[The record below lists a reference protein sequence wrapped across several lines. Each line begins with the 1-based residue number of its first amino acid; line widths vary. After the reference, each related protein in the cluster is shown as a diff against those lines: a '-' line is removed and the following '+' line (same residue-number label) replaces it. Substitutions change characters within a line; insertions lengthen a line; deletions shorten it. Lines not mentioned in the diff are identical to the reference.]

1 MRFLQAICHKKTKF
15 AKKTSQMVTLEEY
28 FTSEERQQLLQ
39 LVKDLNNRL
48 GGQLTCHDIDTVHR
62 LIHEG
67 ITVAGI
73 FKRDRYGL
81 NPVLRH
87 LRTALTLCD
96 SIAPDRPM
104 VIATLIYNLCRGDY
118 LNVEKVKALFGDDV
132 AAIVHGLLHV
142 APLYKK
148 QAAVENEN
156 FHKLLLTFAEDVRV
170 ILIMTVDRLALMRAI
185 NHHPNEKFV
194 QEIASESRYL
204 YAPLAHKLGLY
215 AIKNELEDT
224 SLKYLNRKV
233 FTQIA
238 NRLQETK
245 EERDRYVENF
255 IEPIDRRLKEEGL
268 KFELKGRTKS
278 INSIWQKM
286 QKQGV
291 DLSGIYDLF
300 AIRIILDTS
309 PKDEKRACWLA
320 YSIVTDIYKA
330 NPSRF
335 KDWITIPKSNG
346 YESLHITVYGPGN
359 KWVEVQIRTRRMDET
374 AERGVAA
381 HWRYKGIKSDGNA
394 DRWMNEVREMLE
406 ASGHEGQM
414 SLMRNMDTNLY
425 NNEVFVFTPKGDL
438 IRLPQGAT
446 ILDFAF
452 HIHSRVGSTCMG
464 AKVDGKNQKINYRL
478 RSGDTV
484 EIITSTTQTPRLDW
498 LNIAVTSRARNKI
511 KNAINERRARQAQ
524 LARET
529 LQRRFKNRKIEP
541 DDAILA
547 RVIKKMGHKTTTE
560 FYAAIQEGEI
570 DVNAVVEQYEGF
582 ISKQNETTNRGTAE
596 EFVLQ
601 SPTAPDM
608 RHNDDILTIGED
620 VKGVNYKLSRCCNPI
635 FGDRIEGFIAS
646 DGAIK
651 IHRTDCK
658 NLKHLKERYPYR
670 IIRTRWTGKAGSQ
683 FVATLKVLGR
693 DDIGIVSSI
702 TSVINKTENCLLRSI
717 SVQAEGGLFEGLLSV
732 NIRDITLLDDLIK
745 KILNVKG
752 VKQVDRL

>member
-1 MRFLQAICHKKTKF
+1 MEIKQP
-15 AKKTSQMVTLEEY
+15 Y
-28 FTSEERQQLLQ
+28 FTHEEQQELLR
-39 LVKDLNNRL
+39 LVKELHDKL
-48 GGQLTCHDIDTVHR
+48 GRQLSRQDIDTVHR
-62 LIHEG
+62 LIHDG

-73 FKRDRYGL
+73 FKRDQYGL

-87 LRTALTLCD
+87 LRTANALCD
-96 SIAPDRPM
+96 SIAPDRTM
-104 VIATLIYNLCRGDY
+104 VIATMIYNLCRGDY
-118 LNVEKVKALFGDDV
+118 LTVDKVRALFGNDI
-132 AAIVHGLLHV
+132 ATIVHGLLHIV
-142 APLYKK
+142 PLYKK

-156 FHKLLLTFAEDVRV
+156 FHKLLLSFAEDVRV
-170 ILIMTVDRLALMRAI
+170 ILIMTVDRLALMRFI
-185 NHHPNEKFV
+185 NHHPNQKFV
-194 QEIASESRYL
+194 HEIASESRYL

-215 AIKNELEDT
+215 AIKNELEDI
-224 SLKYLNRKV
+224 SLKYLDRKV
-233 FTQIA
+233 FDQIA

-245 EERDRYVENF
+245 EARDRYVQDF
-255 IEPIDRRLKEEGL
+255 IKPIKERLEQEGL

-300 AIRIILDTS
+300 AIRIILDTT

-346 YESLHITVYGPGN
+346 YESLHITVYGPDN
-359 KWVEVQIRTRRMDET
+359 RWVEVQIRSRRMDET

-381 HWRYKGIKSDGNA
+381 HWRYKGVKSDG
-394 DRWMNEVREMLE
+394 DVDKWMNEVREMLE
-406 ASGHEGQM
+406 ASGREGQM

-464 AKVDGKNQKINYRL
+464 GKVDGKNQKINYRL

-484 EIITSTTQTPRLDW
+484 EIITSNTQTPRLDW

-511 KNAINERRARQAQ
+511 KNAINERKARQAQ

-541 DDAILA
+541 DDATLA
-547 RVIKKMGHKTTTE
+547 RVIKRMGYKTSTE
-560 FYAAIQEGEI
+560 FFAAIQEDVI
-570 DVNAVVEQYEGF
+570 DVNTVVEQYEDL
-582 ISKQNETTNRGTAE
+582 IAKKDETTSRGTAE

-601 SPTAPDM
+601 PPTPADE
-608 RHNDDILTIGED
+608 RQHNNDDILTIGDD
-620 VKGVNYKLSRCCNPI
+620 VKGVNYKLARCCNPI
-635 FGDRIEGFIAS
+635 FGDRITGFIAS

-651 IHRTDCK
+651 IHRNDCK
-658 NLKHLKERYPYR
+658 NLRHLSERYPYR

-702 TSVINKTENCLLRSI
+702 TSVINKTDNCLLRSI
-717 SVQAEGGLFEGLLSV
+717 SVQAEGGLFEGVLSV
-732 NIRDITLLDDLIK
+732 NIRDITLLDDLVK
-745 KILNVKG
+745 KIQGVKG
-752 VKQVDRL
+752 VKQVERM

>member
-28 FTSEERQQLLQ
+28 FTPEERQQLLQ

-48 GGQLTCHDIDTVHR
+48 GGQLTFHDIDTVHR
-62 LIHEG
+62 LIHDG

-255 IEPIDRRLKEEGL
+255 IEPIDKRLKEEGL

-394 DRWMNEVREMLE
+394 DRWINEVREMLE

-446 ILDFAF
+446 VLDFAF

-732 NIRDITLLDDLIK
+732 NISDITLLDDLIK

>member
-1 MRFLQAICHKKTKF
+1 MTQ
-15 AKKTSQMVTLEEY
+15 EY
-28 FTSEERQQLLQ
+28 FTAEERTQVLE
-39 LVKDLNNRL
+39 LVKGLNDRL
-48 GGQLTCHDIDTVHR
+48 GDQLSCSDINTVHD
-62 LIHEG
+62 LIERG
-67 ITVAGI
+67 ISQAGI
-73 FKRDRYGL
+73 FRRDQYGL
-81 NPVLRH
+81 NPVIRH
-87 LRTALTLCD
+87 LRTAMVLCD
-96 SIAPDRPM
+96 SIAPDRNL
-104 VIATLIYNLCRGDY
+104 VIATLIYNLCRGNY
-118 LNVEKVKALFGDDV
+118 LDVPRVRELFGDDIARV
-132 AAIVHGLLHV
+132 VHGLLHI

-148 QAAVENEN
+148 HAAVENEN
-156 FHKLLLTFAEDVRV
+156 FHKLLLTLAEDVRV
-170 ILIMTVDRLALMRAI
+170 ILIMTADRLALMRTI

-194 QEIASESRYL
+194 HEIASESRYL

-224 SLKYLNRKV
+224 SLKYLNRKI
-233 FTQIA
+233 FSQIA

-245 EERDRYVENF
+245 EERDQYVTDF
-255 IEPIDRRLKEEGL
+255 IRPIDERLRQEGL
-268 KFELKGRTKS
+268 KYELKGRTKS

-291 DLSGIYDLF
+291 DLEGIYDLF
-300 AIRIILDTS
+300 AIRIILDTT

-330 NPSRF
+330 NTSRF

-359 KWVEVQIRTRRMDET
+359 KWVEVQIRSRRMDET

-381 HWRYKGIKSDGNA
+381 HWRYKGIKSDG
-394 DRWMNEVREMLE
+394 DVDKWMNEVREMLE
-406 ASGHEGQM
+406 ASGQEGQM

-425 NNEVFVFTPKGDL
+425 NDEVFVFTPKGDL

-464 AKVDGKNQKINYRL
+464 GKVDGKNQKINYRL

-484 EIITSTTQTPRLDW
+484 EVITSTTQVPRLDW

-511 KNAINERRARQAQ
+511 KNAINERRAHQAQ

-541 DDAILA
+541 DDATLA
-547 RVIKKMGHKTTTE
+547 RLIKKMGYKTTTE
-560 FYAAIQEGEI
+560 FYAAIQEDII
-570 DVNAVVEQYEGF
+570 DVNDVVEQYEALVA
-582 ISKQNETTNRGTAE
+582 KPTETQSRGTAE
-596 EFVLQ
+596 EFILQ
-601 SPTAPDM
+601 QPTD
-608 RHNDDILTIGED
+608 HKEKFDDDILTIGED
-620 VKGVNYKLSRCCNPI
+620 VKGVNYKLARCCNPI

-658 NLKHLKERYPYR
+658 NLRHLKGRYPYR

-702 TSVINKTENCLLRSI
+702 TSVINKTDNCLLRSI
-717 SVQAEGGLFEGLLSV
+717 SVQAEGGLFEGMLTV
-732 NIRDITLLDDLIK
+732 NISNISLLDELTK

>member
-1 MRFLQAICHKKTKF
+1 MTQ
-15 AKKTSQMVTLEEY
+15 EY
-28 FTSEERQQLLQ
+28 FTTDEKPRLLQ
-39 LVKDLNNRL
+39 LVRDLNDRL
-48 GGQLTCHDIDTVHR
+48 GDQLTCRDINTLHN
-62 LIHEG
+62 LIYKG
-67 ITVAGI
+67 IAEAGL
-73 FKRDRYGL
+73 FRRDQYGL
-81 NPVLRH
+81 NPVIRH
-87 LRTALTLCD
+87 LTTALTLCD
-96 SIAPDRPM
+96 CIAPDRTM
-104 VIATLIYNLCRGDY
+104 VIATMIYNLCRGDY
-118 LNVEKVKALFGDDV
+118 LDVPRVRNMFGDDIAHLV
-132 AAIVHGLLHV
+132 SGLLHI

-156 FHKLLLTFAEDVRV
+156 FHKLLLTLAEDVRV

-194 QEIASESRYL
+194 HEIASESRYL

-215 AIKNELEDT
+215 AIKTELEDT
-224 SLKYLNRKV
+224 SLKYLNRAA
-233 FTQIA
+233 FSQIA
-238 NRLQETK
+238 TRLQETK
-245 EERDRYVENF
+245 EEREQYIEDF
-255 IEPIDRRLKEEGL
+255 IRPINERLLQEGL

-286 QKQGV
+286 QNQGV
-291 DLSGIYDLF
+291 DLGGIYDLF
-300 AIRIILDTS
+300 AIRIILDTE

-320 YSIVTDIYKA
+320 YSVVTDIYKA

-346 YESLHITVYGPGN
+346 YESLHITVYGPGD
-359 KWVEVQIRTRRMDET
+359 KWVEVQIRSRRMDET

-381 HWRYKGIKSDGNA
+381 HWRYKGIKSDG
-394 DRWMNEVREMLE
+394 DVDTWMNEVREMLE
-406 ASGHEGQM
+406 ASGQEGQM

-425 NNEVFVFTPKGDL
+425 NDEVFVFTPKGDL
-438 IRLPQGAT
+438 FRLPQGAT
-446 ILDFAF
+446 ILDFAY

-464 AKVDGKNQKINYRL
+464 GKVDGKNQKINYRL

-484 EIITSTTQTPRLDW
+484 EVITSTTQTPRLDW

-541 DDAILA
+541 DDATLA
-547 RVIKKMGHKTTTE
+547 RVIKKMGYKTTTE
-560 FYAAIQEGEI
+560 FYAAIQEDI
-570 DVNAVVEQYEGF
+570 INVNDVVEQYEALTAKP
-582 ISKQNETTNRGTAE
+582 SETPSRGTAE

-601 SPTAPDM
+601 QPVEHKERFD
-608 RHNDDILTIGED
+608 DDILTIGED
-620 VKGVNYKLSRCCNPI
+620 VKGVNYKLARCCNPI

-658 NLKHLKERYPYR
+658 NLRHLKERYPYR

-717 SVQAEGGLFEGLLSV
+717 SVQAEGGLFEGL
-732 NIRDITLLDDLIK
+732 ITVSISTIALLDDLIR

-752 VKQVDRL
+752 VKQVDRI

>member
-1 MRFLQAICHKKTKF
+1 MEIKQP
-15 AKKTSQMVTLEEY
+15 Y
-28 FTSEERQQLLQ
+28 FTHEEQQELLR
-39 LVKDLNNRL
+39 LVKELHDKL
-48 GGQLTCHDIDTVHR
+48 GRQLTRQDIDTVHR
-62 LIHEG
+62 LIHDG

-73 FKRDRYGL
+73 FKRDQYGL

-87 LRTALTLCD
+87 LRTANALCD
-96 SIAPDRPM
+96 SIAPDRTM
-104 VIATLIYNLCRGDY
+104 VIATMIYNLCRGDY
-118 LNVEKVKALFGDDV
+118 LTVDKVRALFGNDI
-132 AAIVHGLLHV
+132 ATIVHGLLHIV
-142 APLYKK
+142 PLYKK

-156 FHKLLLTFAEDVRV
+156 FHKLLLSFAEDVRV
-170 ILIMTVDRLALMRAI
+170 ILIMTVDRLALMRFI
-185 NHHPNEKFV
+185 NHHPNQKFV
-194 QEIASESRYL
+194 HEIASESRYL

-215 AIKNELEDT
+215 AIKNELEDI
-224 SLKYLNRKV
+224 SLKYLDRKV
-233 FTQIA
+233 FDQIA

-245 EERDRYVENF
+245 EARDRYVQDF
-255 IEPIDRRLKEEGL
+255 IKPIKERLEQEGL

-300 AIRIILDTS
+300 AIRIILDTT

-346 YESLHITVYGPGN
+346 YESLHITVYGPDN
-359 KWVEVQIRTRRMDET
+359 RWVEVQIRSRRMDET

-381 HWRYKGIKSDGNA
+381 HWRYKGVKSDG
-394 DRWMNEVREMLE
+394 DVDKWMNEVREMLE
-406 ASGHEGQM
+406 ASGREGQM

-464 AKVDGKNQKINYRL
+464 GKVDGKNQKINYRL

-484 EIITSTTQTPRLDW
+484 EIITSNTQTPRLDW

-541 DDAILA
+541 DDALLA
-547 RVIKKMGHKTTTE
+547 RLIKKMGKKTTTE
-560 FYAAIQEGEI
+560 FYAAIQEGDI
-570 DVNAVVEQYEGF
+570 DVNTVVEQYEALMA
-582 ISKQNETTNRGTAE
+582 KQNEGTTVRGTAE

-601 SPTAPDM
+601 QPAE
-608 RHNDDILTIGED
+608 HKEHINDDILVIGEG
-620 VKGVNYKLSRCCNPI
+620 VKGVNYKLSKCCNPI
-635 FGDRIEGFIAS
+635 FGDKVEGFIAS

-651 IHRTDCK
+651 IHRSDCK

-683 FVATLKVLGR
+683 FVVTLHVLGK
-693 DDIGIVSSI
+693 DDLGIVSSI
-702 TSVINKTENCLLRSI
+702 TSLINKTENCMLRSI
-717 SVQAEGGLFEGLLSV
+717 SIQAEGGLFEGYISV
-732 NIRDITLLDDLIK
+732 NISHIDLLDDLTK

-752 VKQVDRL
+752 VKQVARM

>member
-1 MRFLQAICHKKTKF
+1 MR
-15 AKKTSQMVTLEEY
+15 E
-28 FTSEERQQLLQ
+28 
-39 LVKDLNNRL
+39 
-48 GGQLTCHDIDTVHR
+48 
-62 LIHEG
+62 
-67 ITVAGI
+67 
-73 FKRDRYGL
+73 
-81 NPVLRH
+81 
-87 LRTALTLCD
+87 
-96 SIAPDRPM
+96 
-104 VIATLIYNLCRGDY
+104 
-118 LNVEKVKALFGDDV
+118 LFGDDIARV
-132 AAIVHGLLHV
+132 VHGLLHI

-148 QAAVENEN
+148 HAAVENEN
-156 FHKLLLTFAEDVRV
+156 FHKLLLTLAEDVRV
-170 ILIMTVDRLALMRAI
+170 ILIMTADRLALMRTI

-194 QEIASESRYL
+194 HEIASESRYL

-224 SLKYLNRKV
+224 SLKYLNRKI
-233 FTQIA
+233 FSQIA

-245 EERDRYVENF
+245 EERDQYVTDF
-255 IEPIDRRLKEEGL
+255 IRPIDERLRQEGL
-268 KFELKGRTKS
+268 KYELKGRTKS

-291 DLSGIYDLF
+291 DLEGIYDLF
-300 AIRIILDTS
+300 AIRIILDTT

-330 NPSRF
+330 NTSRF

-359 KWVEVQIRTRRMDET
+359 KWVEVQIRSRRMDET

-381 HWRYKGIKSDGNA
+381 HWRYKGIKSDG
-394 DRWMNEVREMLE
+394 DVDKWMNEVREMLE
-406 ASGHEGQM
+406 ASGQEGQM

-425 NNEVFVFTPKGDL
+425 NDEVFVFTPKGDL

-464 AKVDGKNQKINYRL
+464 GKVDGKNQKINYRL

-484 EIITSTTQTPRLDW
+484 EVITSTTQVPRLDW

-511 KNAINERRARQAQ
+511 KNAINERRAHQAQ

-541 DDAILA
+541 DDATLA
-547 RVIKKMGHKTTTE
+547 RLIKKMGYK
-560 FYAAIQEGEI
+560 I
-570 DVNAVVEQYEGF
+570 EQYEALVA
-582 ISKQNETTNRGTAE
+582 KPTETQSRGTAE
-596 EFVLQ
+596 EFILQ
-601 SPTAPDM
+601 QPTD
-608 RHNDDILTIGED
+608 HKEKFDDDILTIGED
-620 VKGVNYKLSRCCNPI
+620 VKGVNYKLARCCNPI

-658 NLKHLKERYPYR
+658 NLRHLKGRYPYR

-702 TSVINKTENCLLRSI
+702 TSVINKTDNCLLRSI
-717 SVQAEGGLFEGLLSV
+717 SVQAEGGLFEGMLTV
-732 NIRDITLLDDLIK
+732 NISNISLLDELTK

>member
-1 MRFLQAICHKKTKF
+1 MD
-15 AKKTSQMVTLEEY
+15 TLMPY
-28 FTSEERQQLLQ
+28 FTPDELPQLLQ
-39 LVKDLNNRL
+39 LVKDLNDKL
-48 GGQLTCHDIDTVHR
+48 GKHLTCQDINTVHR
-62 LIHEG
+62 MIERG
-67 ITVAGI
+67 IVEAGI
-73 FKRDRYGL
+73 FKRDQYGL
-81 NPVLRH
+81 NPVIRH
-87 LRTALTLCD
+87 LRTALTLCE
-96 SIAPDRPM
+96 SIAPDRTM
-104 VIATLIYNLCRGDY
+104 VIATIIYNLCRNNY
-118 LNVEKVKALFGDDV
+118 LDVKGVRAAFGDDIAHV
-132 AAIVHGLLHV
+132 VHGLLHV

-156 FHKLLLTFAEDVRV
+156 FHRLLLTFAEDVRV

-194 QEIASESRYL
+194 HEIASESRYL

-215 AIKNELEDT
+215 AIKTELEDL

-245 EERDRYVENF
+245 QERDQYVKDF
-255 IEPIDRRLKEEGL
+255 IKPIDERLQQEGL
-268 KFELKGRTKS
+268 HYELKGRTKS

-291 DLSGIYDLF
+291 DLGGIYDLF
-300 AIRIILDTS
+300 AIRIILDTT
-309 PKDEKRACWLA
+309 PRDEKRTCWLA

-359 KWVEVQIRTRRMDET
+359 KWVEVQIRSRRMDET

-381 HWRYKGIKSDGNA
+381 HWRYKGIKSEGDA

-406 ASGHEGQM
+406 ASGQEGQM

-452 HIHSRVGSTCMG
+452 HIHSRVGSTCIG
-464 AKVDGKNQKINYRL
+464 GKVDGKNQKINYRL
-478 RSGDTV
+478 KSGDTV
-484 EIITSTTQTPRLDW
+484 EIITSSTQTPRLDW

-511 KNAINERRARQAQ
+511 KNAINERRAHQAQ

-529 LQRRFKNRKIEP
+529 LQRRFKNRKIDP
-541 DDAILA
+541 DDSTLA
-547 RVIKKMGHKTTTE
+547 RVIKKLGYKTTTE
-560 FYAAIQEGEI
+560 FYAAIQEDII
-570 DVNAVVEQYEGF
+570 DVNTVVEQYE
-582 ISKQNETTNRGTAE
+582 SLSAKQNEAATPRGTAE
-596 EFVLQ
+596 GFVLQ
-601 SPTAPDM
+601 QPLPHDE
-608 RHNDDILTIGED
+608 RIDDDILTIGDD
-620 VKGVNYKLSRCCNPI
+620 VKGVNYKLARCCNPI
-635 FGDRIEGFIAS
+635 YGDRIQGFIAS

-658 NLKHLKERYPYR
+658 NLRHLRERYPYR

-702 TSVINKTENCLLRSI
+702 TSVINKTDNCLLRSI
-717 SVQAEGGLFEGLLSV
+717 SIQAEGGLFEGMLSV
-732 NIRDITLLDDLIK
+732 NISDITLLDDLIK
-745 KILNVKG
+745 KIVNVKG
-752 VKQVDRL
+752 VKQVDRM

>member
-1 MRFLQAICHKKTKF
+1 MTTQ
-15 AKKTSQMVTLEEY
+15 QY
-28 FTSEERQQLLQ
+28 FTQDERPQLLQ
-39 LVKDLNNRL
+39 LVKDLNQRL
-48 GGQLTCHDIDTVHR
+48 GSQLTREDINTLHR
-62 LIHEG
+62 LIHDG
-67 ITVAGI
+67 ITRAGV
-73 FKRDRYGL
+73 FKRDQYGL

-87 LRTALTLCD
+87 LRTAVTLCD
-96 SIAPDRPM
+96 SIGPDRTM
-104 VIATLIYNLCRGDY
+104 AIATLIYNLCRGDY
-118 LNVEKVKALFGDDV
+118 LDVPRVKALFGDDIAHV
-132 AAIVHGLLHV
+132 VHGLLHV

-148 QAAVENEN
+148 QAAVANEN

-194 QEIASESRYL
+194 REIASESRYL

-215 AIKNELEDT
+215 AIKTELEDT
-224 SLKYLNRKV
+224 SLKYLNRTV
-233 FTQIA
+233 FSQIA
-238 NRLQETK
+238 NRLQVTK
-245 EERDRYVENF
+245 QERDQYVQDF
-255 IEPIDRRLKEEGL
+255 IKPIDQRLQQEGL
-268 KFELKGRTKS
+268 KYEIKGRTKS

-286 QKQGV
+286 QKQSV
-291 DLSGIYDLF
+291 DISGIYDLF
-300 AIRIILDTS
+300 AIRIILDTT
-309 PKDEKRACWLA
+309 PRDEKRGCWLA

-346 YESLHITVYGPGN
+346 YESLHTTVYGPDG
-359 KWVEVQIRTRRMDET
+359 KWVEVQIRSRRMDET

-381 HWRYKGIKSDGNA
+381 HWRYKGIKSDG
-394 DRWMNEVREMLE
+394 DVDKWMNEVREMLE
-406 ASGHEGQM
+406 ASGQEGQM

-446 ILDFAF
+446 ILDFAY
-452 HIHSRVGSTCMG
+452 HIHSHVGSTCMG
-464 AKVDGKNQKINYRL
+464 GRVDGKNQKINYRL

-498 LNIAVTSRARNKI
+498 LNIAVTSKARNKI

-524 LARET
+524 LAKET

-541 DDAILA
+541 DDATLA
-547 RVIKKMGHKTTTE
+547 RVIKKMGYKTTTE
-560 FYAAIQEGEI
+560 FYAAIQEDII
-570 DVNAVVEQYEGF
+570 DVNDVVEQYEAIIG
-582 ISKQNETTNRGTAE
+582 KHNEVTSRGSAD

-601 SPTAPDM
+601 QPATAREERFD
-608 RHNDDILTIGED
+608 DDILTIGDD
-620 VKGVNYKLSRCCNPI
+620 VKGVNYKLARCCNPI
-635 FGDRIEGFIAS
+635 FGDSIEGFIAS

-658 NLKHLKERYPYR
+658 NLLHLKSRYPYR
-670 IIRTRWTGKAGSQ
+670 IIRTRWTGKAGSR

-702 TSVINKTENCLLRSI
+702 TSVINKTDNCLLRSI

-732 NIRDITLLDDLIK
+732 NVSDIALLDGLSK

-752 VKQVDRL
+752 VKQVERI

>member
-1 MRFLQAICHKKTKF
+1 MI
-15 AKKTSQMVTLEEY
+15 MVSAQEY
-28 FTSEERQQLLQ
+28 FAPEERQQLLQ
-39 LVKDLNNRL
+39 LVRGLNDRL
-48 GGQLTCHDIDTVHR
+48 GNQLSCHDINMVHD
-62 LIHEG
+62 LISRG
-67 ITVAGI
+67 IVEAGL
-73 FKRDRYGL
+73 FRRDQYGL

-87 LRTALTLCD
+87 LSTALTLCD
-96 SIAPDRPM
+96 SIAPDRVM
-104 VIATLIYNLCRGDY
+104 VIATMLYNLCRNDY
-118 LNVEKVKALFGDDV
+118 LDVPRVKTLFGDDIARV
-132 AAIVHGLLHV
+132 VHGLLHV

-156 FHKLLLTFAEDVRV
+156 FHRLLLTFAEDVRV
-170 ILIMTVDRLALMRAI
+170 ILIMTADRLALMRAI

-194 QEIASESRYL
+194 REIASESRYL

-215 AIKNELEDT
+215 AIKTELEDT

-233 FTQIA
+233 FTRIA
-238 NRLQETK
+238 NRLNETK
-245 EERDRYVENF
+245 KERDRYVEDF
-255 IEPIDRRLKEEGL
+255 IKPIKEKLDEEGL
-268 KFELKGRTKS
+268 NYEIKGRTKS

-286 QKQGV
+286 QKQDV

-300 AIRIILDTS
+300 AIRVIIDAE
-309 PKDEKRACWLA
+309 PKDEKRTCWLA
-320 YSIVTDIYKA
+320 FSLITDIYKS

-346 YESLHITVYGPGN
+346 YESLHTTVYGPGN

-381 HWRYKGIKSDGNA
+381 HWRYKGIKSDG
-394 DRWMNEVREMLE
+394 DVDKWMNEVREMLE
-406 ASGHEGQM
+406 ASGQEGQM

-425 NNEVFVFTPKGDL
+425 NDEVFVFTPKGDL
-438 IRLPQGAT
+438 FRLPQGAT
-446 ILDFAF
+446 LLDFAY
-452 HIHSRVGSTCMG
+452 HIHTRVGSTCMG
-464 AKVDGKNQKINYRL
+464 GRVDGKNQKINYRL

-484 EIITSTTQTPRLDW
+484 EIITSATQTPRLDW
-498 LNIAVTSRARNKI
+498 LNIAVTSKARNKI
-511 KNAINERRARQAQ
+511 KNAINERKARQAQ

-541 DDAILA
+541 DDATLA
-547 RVIKKMGHKTTTE
+547 RVIKKMGYKTTTE
-560 FYAAIQEGEI
+560 FYAAIQEDVI
-570 DVNAVVEQYEGF
+570 DVNTVVEQYEA
-582 ISKQNETTNRGTAE
+582 IIAKPSESTTRGSAE

-601 SPTAPDM
+601 PSGASQPSQS
-608 RHNDDILTIGED
+608 NDDILTIGDD
-620 VKGVNYKLSRCCNPI
+620 VKGVNYKLARCCNPI

-651 IHRTDCK
+651 IHRSDCK
-658 NLKHLKERYPYR
+658 NLHHLKLRYPYR

-702 TSVINKTENCLLRSI
+702 TSVINKTDDCLLRSI
-717 SVQAEGGLFEGLLSV
+717 SIHAEGGLFEGMLTV
-732 NIRDITLLDDLIK
+732 NVSHITLLDDLIK

-752 VKQVDRL
+752 VKHVERL

>member
-1 MRFLQAICHKKTKF
+1 MT
-15 AKKTSQMVTLEEY
+15 AKEY
-28 FTSEERQQLLQ
+28 FTPDERPQLLQ
-39 LVKDLNNRL
+39 LVRDLSDRL
-48 GGQLTCHDIDTVHR
+48 GSQLTARDINTVHR
-62 LIHEG
+62 LIEQG

-73 FKRDRYGL
+73 FRRDQYGL

-87 LRTALTLCD
+87 LHTALTLCD
-96 SIAPDRPM
+96 TIAPDRTM
-104 VIATLIYNLCRGDY
+104 VIATMIYNLCRGDY
-118 LNVEKVKALFGDDV
+118 LDVPRIKELFGDDIAHV
-132 AAIVHGLLHV
+132 VHGLLHV

-156 FHKLLLTFAEDVRV
+156 FHKLLLSFAEDVRV

-194 QEIASESRYL
+194 HEIASESRYL

-238 NRLQETK
+238 TRLQETK
-245 EERDRYVENF
+245 TERDRYVEDF
-255 IEPIDRRLKEEGL
+255 IKPIDERLKEEGL

-300 AIRIILDTS
+300 AIRIILDTT

-359 KWVEVQIRTRRMDET
+359 KWVEVQIRSRRMDET

-381 HWRYKGIKSDGNA
+381 HWRYKGIKSDG
-394 DRWMNEVREMLE
+394 DEDKWMNEVREMLE
-406 ASGHEGQM
+406 ASGQEGQM

-425 NNEVFVFTPKGDL
+425 NDEVFVFTPKGDL

-464 AKVDGKNQKINYRL
+464 GKVDGKNQKINYRL

-484 EIITSTTQTPRLDW
+484 EVITSSTQTPRLDW

-511 KNAINERRARQAQ
+511 KNAINERRAHQAQ

-541 DDAILA
+541 DDATLA
-547 RVIKKMGHKTTTE
+547 RVIKKMGYKTTTE
-560 FYAAIQEGEI
+560 FYAAIQEDII
-570 DVNAVVEQYEGF
+570 DVNDVVEQYEA
-582 ISKQNETTNRGTAE
+582 IAAKPNESTARGTAE

-601 SPTAPDM
+601 APTTIEE

-620 VKGVNYKLSRCCNPI
+620 VKGINYKLARCCNPI

-651 IHRTDCK
+651 VHRSDCK
-658 NLKHLKERYPYR
+658 NLRHLKERYPYR

-702 TSVINKTENCLLRSI
+702 TSVINKTDNCLLRSI

-732 NIRDITLLDDLIK
+732 NVNNIGLLDDLTK

-752 VKQVDRL
+752 VKQVDRM

>member
-1 MRFLQAICHKKTKF
+1 MFFIAMNIMMTQ
-15 AKKTSQMVTLEEY
+15 EY
-28 FTSEERQQLLQ
+28 FTPQERQELLH
-39 LVKDLNNRL
+39 LVKDLNDKL
-48 GGQLTCHDIDTVHR
+48 GSQLSRHDINLVHS
-62 LIHEG
+62 LIEKG
-67 ITVAGI
+67 ITTAHV
-73 FKRDRYGL
+73 FRRDQYGL

-87 LRTALTLCD
+87 LRTAHTLCE
-96 SIAPDRPM
+96 SIAPDRTM
-104 VIATLIYNLCRGDY
+104 VIATMIYNLCRGDY
-118 LNVEKVKALFGDDV
+118 LDVPRVKALFGEDIARV
-132 AAIVHGLLHV
+132 VHGLLHV

-156 FHKLLLTFAEDVRV
+156 FHKLLLSFAEDIRV

-194 QEIASESRYL
+194 HEIASESRYL

-215 AIKNELEDT
+215 AIKTELEDT

-238 NRLQETK
+238 NRLAETK
-245 EERDRYVENF
+245 EERDEYVNNF
-255 IEPIDRRLKEEGL
+255 IKPIDERLKTEGL
-268 KFELKGRTKS
+268 KYELKGRTKS

-291 DLSGIYDLF
+291 DLGGIYDLF
-300 AIRIILDTS
+300 AIRIILDST

-335 KDWITIPKSNG
+335 KDWISVPKSNG
-346 YESLHITVYGPGN
+346 YESLHITVYGPGD
-359 KWVEVQIRTRRMDET
+359 KWVEVQIRSRRMDES

-381 HWRYKGIKSDGNA
+381 HWRYKGIKSDG
-394 DRWMNEVREMLE
+394 DVDKWMNEVREMLE
-406 ASGHEGQM
+406 ASGQEGQM

-438 IRLPQGAT
+438 FRLPQGAT
-446 ILDFAF
+446 ILDFAY
-452 HIHSRVGSTCMG
+452 HIHSRVGSTCVG
-464 AKVDGKNQKINYRL
+464 GKVDGKNQKINYRL
-478 RSGDTV
+478 RSGDTIEV
-484 EIITSTTQTPRLDW
+484 ITSSTQTPRLDW

-511 KNAINERRARQAQ
+511 KNAINERRANQSL
-524 LARET
+524 LAREA

-547 RVIKKMGHKTTTE
+547 RVIKKMGYKTTTE
-560 FYAAIQEGEI
+560 FYVAIQEEI
-570 DVNAVVEQYEGF
+570 IDINTVVEQYEALTA
-582 ISKQNETTNRGTAE
+582 KQDEATPRGTAE

-601 SPTAPDM
+601 QPASQDEHPDS
-608 RHNDDILTIGED
+608 DILVIGED
-620 VKGVNYKLSRCCNPI
+620 IKGVNYKLAKCCKPI

-658 NLKHLKERYPYR
+658 NLTHLKERYPYR
-670 IIRTRWTGKAGSQ
+670 IIRTRWTGKAGSK
-683 FVATLKVLGR
+683 FLVTLQVLGK

-702 TSVINKTENCLLRSI
+702 TSVINKTADCLIRGI
-717 SVQAEGGLFEGLLSV
+717 SVQAEGGLFEGFLTVSV
-732 NIRDITLLDDLIK
+732 SSIAILDDLMK

-752 VKQVDRL
+752 IKQVNRL

>member
-1 MRFLQAICHKKTKF
+1 MTTIQ
-15 AKKTSQMVTLEEY
+15 EY
-28 FTSEERQQLLQ
+28 FTQEERQEVLQ
-39 LVKDLNNRL
+39 MVKDLNTKL
-48 GGQLTCHDIDTVHR
+48 GSQLSVSDINTVHR
-62 LIHEG
+62 LVEQG
-67 ITVAGI
+67 IATGKV
-73 FKRDRYGL
+73 FKRDQYGL
-81 NPVLRH
+81 NPVVRH
-87 LRTALTLCD
+87 LRTALALCE
-96 SIAPDRPM
+96 SIAPDRTM
-104 VIATLIYNLCRGDY
+104 VIATIIYNLCRGDY
-118 LNVEKVKALFGDDV
+118 LDVERIRSLFDDDIARV
-132 AAIVHGLLHV
+132 VHGLLHV

-194 QEIASESRYL
+194 HEIASESRYL

-215 AIKNELEDT
+215 AIKNELEDI

-233 FTQIA
+233 FSQIA
-238 NRLQETK
+238 ERLRATK
-245 EERDRYVENF
+245 EERDKYVEDF
-255 IEPIDRRLKEEGL
+255 IKPIQERLDAEGL
-268 KFELKGRTKS
+268 KYELKGRTKS

-286 QKQGV
+286 KKQDV
-291 DLSGIYDLF
+291 DLNGIYDLF

-320 YSIVTDIYKA
+320 YSIVTDIYRA
-330 NPSRF
+330 NTSRF

-346 YESLHITVYGPGN
+346 YESLHITVYGPGD
-359 KWVEVQIRTRRMDET
+359 KWVEVQIRTKRMDET

-381 HWRYKGIKSDGNA
+381 HWRYKGIKSDGDA
-394 DRWMNEVREMLE
+394 DKWMNEVREMLE
-406 ASGHEGQM
+406 ASGQEGQM

-425 NNEVFVFTPKGDL
+425 NDEVFVFTPKGDL

-464 AKVDGKNQKINYRL
+464 GKVDGKNQKINYRL
-478 RSGDTV
+478 KSGDTV
-484 EIITSTTQTPRLDW
+484 EVITSATQSPRLDW
-498 LNIAVTSRARNKI
+498 LKIAVTSKARNKI
-511 KNAINERRARQAQ
+511 KNAINERRAHQAQ

-541 DDAILA
+541 DDATLA
-547 RVIKKMGHKTTTE
+547 RVIKKMGYKTTIE
-560 FYAAIQEGEI
+560 FYAAIQEDVI
-570 DVNAVVEQYEGF
+570 DVNDVVEQYEALTT
-582 ISKQNETTNRGTAE
+582 KQSETTSRGTAD

-601 SPTAPDM
+601 QPTANVA
-608 RHNDDILTIGED
+608 RASDDILTIGDD
-620 VKGVNYKLSRCCNPI
+620 VKGVNYKLAHCCNPI
-635 FGDRIEGFIAS
+635 YGDRIEGFIAS

-651 IHRTDCK
+651 IHRVDCK
-658 NLKHLKERYPYR
+658 NLKHLKGRYPYR

-683 FVATLKVLGR
+683 FVASLKVLGR
-693 DDIGIVSSI
+693 DDIGIVASI
-702 TSVINKTENCLLRSI
+702 TSVINKTDNCLLRSI
-717 SVQAEGGLFEGLLSV
+717 SIQSQGGLFEGVLTV
-732 NIRDITLLDDLIK
+732 NISDITLLDELTK

>member
-1 MRFLQAICHKKTKF
+1 MTQ
-15 AKKTSQMVTLEEY
+15 EY
-28 FTSEERQQLLQ
+28 FTSEERTRLLQ
-39 LVKDLNNRL
+39 LVKGLNDRL
-48 GGQLTCHDIDTVHR
+48 GDQLTTHDINTVHR
-62 LIHEG
+62 LIYRG

-73 FKRDRYGL
+73 FKRDQYGL
-81 NPVLRH
+81 NPVIRH
-87 LRTALTLCD
+87 LTTALTLCD
-96 SIAPDRPM
+96 SIAPDRTM
-104 VIATLIYNLCRGDY
+104 VIATLIYNLCRSDY
-118 LNVEKVKALFGDDV
+118 LDVPRVKELFGDDIAHV
-132 AAIVHGLLHV
+132 VHGLLHV
-142 APLYKK
+142 TPLYKK
-148 QAAVENEN
+148 QAAVANEN

-194 QEIASESRYL
+194 HEIASESRYL

-215 AIKNELEDT
+215 AIKTELEDT
-224 SLKYLNRKV
+224 SLKYLNRPT
-233 FTQIA
+233 FSQIA
-238 NRLQETK
+238 TRLQETK
-245 EERDRYVENF
+245 EERERYIKDFVK
-255 IEPIDRRLKEEGL
+255 PIDERLQQEGL
-268 KFELKGRTKS
+268 KYELKGRTKS

-300 AIRIILDTS
+300 AIRIILDAE

-330 NPSRF
+330 NTSRF

-346 YESLHITVYGPGN
+346 YESLHITVYGPGD
-359 KWVEVQIRTRRMDET
+359 KWVEVQIRSRRMDET

-381 HWRYKGIKSDGNA
+381 HWRYKGIKSDG
-394 DRWMNEVREMLE
+394 DVDKWMNDVREMLE
-406 ASGHEGQM
+406 ASGQEGQM

-425 NNEVFVFTPKGDL
+425 NDEVFVFTPKGDL

-452 HIHSRVGSTCMG
+452 HIHSRVGSTCIG
-464 AKVDGKNQKINYRL
+464 GKVDGKNQKINYRL

-484 EIITSTTQTPRLDW
+484 EVITSSTQTPRLDW
-498 LNIAVTSRARNKI
+498 LNIAVTSKARNKI

-529 LQRRFKNRKIEP
+529 LQRRFKNRKIET
-541 DDAILA
+541 DDATLA
-547 RVIKKMGHKTTTE
+547 RVIKKMGYKTTTD
-560 FYAAIQEGEI
+560 FYAAIQDETI
-570 DVNAVVEQYEGF
+570 DVNDVVEQYEAL
-582 ISKQNETTNRGTAE
+582 SNKQSETAPRGTAE
-596 EFVLQ
+596 EFILQ
-601 SPTAPDM
+601 QPTERKEAFS
-608 RHNDDILTIGED
+608 DDILTIGDD
-620 VKGVNYKLSRCCNPI
+620 VKGVNYKLSKCCNPI

-651 IHRTDCK
+651 IHRSDCK
-658 NLKHLKERYPYR
+658 NLRHLKSRYPYR
-670 IIRTRWTGKAGSQ
+670 IIRTRWTGKTGSQ

-702 TSVINKTENCLLRSI
+702 TSVINKTDNCLLRSI
-717 SVQAEGGLFEGLLSV
+717 SVQAEGGLFEGLITV
-732 NIRDITLLDDLIK
+732 NISNIALLDELTK

-752 VKQVDRL
+752 VKQIDRI

>member
-1 MRFLQAICHKKTKF
+1 MTQ
-15 AKKTSQMVTLEEY
+15 EY
-28 FTSEERQQLLQ
+28 FTSEERTRLLQ
-39 LVKDLNNRL
+39 LVKGLNDRL
-48 GGQLTCHDIDTVHR
+48 GDQLTTHDINTVHR
-62 LIHEG
+62 LIYRG

-73 FKRDRYGL
+73 FKRDQYGL
-81 NPVLRH
+81 NPVIRH
-87 LRTALTLCD
+87 LTTALTLCD
-96 SIAPDRPM
+96 SIAPDRTM
-104 VIATLIYNLCRGDY
+104 VIATLIYNLCRSDY
-118 LNVEKVKALFGDDV
+118 LDVPRVKELFGDDIAHV
-132 AAIVHGLLHV
+132 VHGLLHV
-142 APLYKK
+142 TPLYKK
-148 QAAVENEN
+148 QAAVANEN

-194 QEIASESRYL
+194 HEIASESRYL

-215 AIKNELEDT
+215 AIKTELEDT
-224 SLKYLNRKV
+224 SLKYLNRPT
-233 FTQIA
+233 FSQIA
-238 NRLQETK
+238 TRLQETK
-245 EERDRYVENF
+245 EERERYIQDFVKP
-255 IEPIDRRLKEEGL
+255 IEARLQQEGL
-268 KFELKGRTKS
+268 KYELKGRTKS

-300 AIRIILDTS
+300 AIRIILDAE

-330 NPSRF
+330 NTSRF

-346 YESLHITVYGPGN
+346 YESLHITVYGPGD
-359 KWVEVQIRTRRMDET
+359 KWVEVQIRSRRMDET

-381 HWRYKGIKSDGNA
+381 HWRYKGIKSDG
-394 DRWMNEVREMLE
+394 DVDKWMNDVREMLE
-406 ASGHEGQM
+406 ASGQEGQM

-425 NNEVFVFTPKGDL
+425 NDEVFVFTPKGDL

-452 HIHSRVGSTCMG
+452 HIHSRVGSTCIG
-464 AKVDGKNQKINYRL
+464 GKVDGKNQKINYRL

-484 EIITSTTQTPRLDW
+484 EVITSSTQTPRLDW
-498 LNIAVTSRARNKI
+498 LNIAVTSKARNKI

-529 LQRRFKNRKIEP
+529 LQRRFKNRKIET
-541 DDAILA
+541 DDATLS
-547 RVIKKMGHKTTTE
+547 RVIKKMGYKTTTD
-560 FYAAIQEGEI
+560 FYAAIQDETI
-570 DVNAVVEQYEGF
+570 DVNDVVEQYEAL
-582 ISKQNETTNRGTAE
+582 SNKQSETAPRGTAE
-596 EFVLQ
+596 EFILQ
-601 SPTAPDM
+601 QPTERKEAFS
-608 RHNDDILTIGED
+608 DDILTIGDD
-620 VKGVNYKLSRCCNPI
+620 VKGVNYKLSKCCNPI

-658 NLKHLKERYPYR
+658 NLRHLKSRYPYR
-670 IIRTRWTGKAGSQ
+670 IIRTRWTGKTGSQ

-702 TSVINKTENCLLRSI
+702 TSVINKTDNCLLRSI
-717 SVQAEGGLFEGLLSV
+717 SVQAEGGLFEGLITV
-732 NIRDITLLDDLIK
+732 NISNIALLDELTK

-752 VKQVDRL
+752 VKQIDRI

>member
-1 MRFLQAICHKKTKF
+1 MEIKQP
-15 AKKTSQMVTLEEY
+15 Y
-28 FTSEERQQLLQ
+28 FTHEEQQELLR
-39 LVKDLNNRL
+39 LVKELHDKL
-48 GGQLTCHDIDTVHR
+48 GRQLTRQDIDTVHR
-62 LIHEG
+62 LIHDG

-73 FKRDRYGL
+73 FKRDQYGL

-87 LRTALTLCD
+87 LRTANALCD
-96 SIAPDRPM
+96 SIAPDRTM
-104 VIATLIYNLCRGDY
+104 VIATMIYNLCRGDY
-118 LNVEKVKALFGDDV
+118 LTVDKVRALFGNDI
-132 AAIVHGLLHV
+132 ATIVHGLLHIV
-142 APLYKK
+142 PLYKK

-156 FHKLLLTFAEDVRV
+156 FHKLLLSFAEDVRV
-170 ILIMTVDRLALMRAI
+170 ILIMTVDRLALMRFI
-185 NHHPNEKFV
+185 NHHPNQKFV
-194 QEIASESRYL
+194 HEIASESRYL

-215 AIKNELEDT
+215 AIKNELEDI
-224 SLKYLNRKV
+224 SLKYLDRKI
-233 FTQIA
+233 FDQIA

-245 EERDRYVENF
+245 EARDRYVQDF
-255 IEPIDRRLKEEGL
+255 IKPIKERLEQEGL

-300 AIRIILDTS
+300 AIRIILDTT

-330 NPSRF
+330 NPTRF

-346 YESLHITVYGPGN
+346 YESLHITVYGPDN
-359 KWVEVQIRTRRMDET
+359 RWVEVQIRSRRMDET

-381 HWRYKGIKSDGNA
+381 HWRYKGVKSDG
-394 DRWMNEVREMLE
+394 DVDKWMNKVREMLE
-406 ASGHEGQM
+406 ASGREGQM

-464 AKVDGKNQKINYRL
+464 GKVDGKNQKINYRL

-484 EIITSTTQTPRLDW
+484 EIITSNTQTPRLDW

-511 KNAINERRARQAQ
+511 KNAINERKARQAQ

-541 DDAILA
+541 DDATLA
-547 RVIKKMGHKTTTE
+547 RVIKRMGYKTSTE
-560 FYAAIQEGEI
+560 FFAAIQEDVI
-570 DVNAVVEQYEGF
+570 DVNTVVEQYEDL
-582 ISKQNETTNRGTAE
+582 IAKKDETTSRGTAE

-601 SPTAPDM
+601 PPTPADE
-608 RHNDDILTIGED
+608 RQHNNDDILTIGDD
-620 VKGVNYKLSRCCNPI
+620 VKGVNYKLARCCNPI
-635 FGDRIEGFIAS
+635 FGDRITGFIAS

-651 IHRTDCK
+651 IHRNDCK
-658 NLKHLKERYPYR
+658 NLRHLSERYPYR

-702 TSVINKTENCLLRSI
+702 TSVINKTDNCLLRSI
-717 SVQAEGGLFEGLLSV
+717 SVQAEGGLFEGVLSV
-732 NIRDITLLDDLIK
+732 NISDITLLDDLVK
-745 KILNVKG
+745 KIQGVKG
-752 VKQVDRL
+752 VKQVERM

>member
-1 MRFLQAICHKKTKF
+1 MTQ
-15 AKKTSQMVTLEEY
+15 EY
-28 FTSEERQQLLQ
+28 FTTEERILLPQ
-39 LVKDLNNRL
+39 LVKELNDKL
-48 GGQLTCHDIDTVHR
+48 GNQLTCKDINTVHG
-62 LIHEG
+62 LIERG
-67 ITVAGI
+67 IREAGI

-81 NPVLRH
+81 NPVVRH

-96 SIAPDRPM
+96 SIAPDRTM
-104 VIATLIYNLCRGDY
+104 VIATMIYNLCRGDY
-118 LNVEKVKALFGDDV
+118 LDVDRIRALFDDDIARV
-132 AAIVHGLLHV
+132 VHGLLHV

-156 FHKLLLTFAEDVRV
+156 FHKLLLSFAEDVRV

-194 QEIASESRYL
+194 HDIASESRYL

-215 AIKNELEDT
+215 AIKTELEDT
-224 SLKYLNRKV
+224 SLKYLDRKT
-233 FTQIA
+233 FSQIA
-238 NRLQETK
+238 ERLNETK
-245 EERDRYVENF
+245 RERERYIQEF
-255 IEPIDRRLKEEGL
+255 IKPIDERLKQEGL
-268 KFELKGRTKS
+268 KFDLKGRTKS

-291 DLSGIYDLF
+291 DLGGIYDLF
-300 AIRIILDTS
+300 AIRIILDTT

-346 YESLHITVYGPGN
+346 YESLHITVYGPGD
-359 KWVEVQIRTRRMDET
+359 KWVEVQIRSRRMDET

-381 HWRYKGIKSDGNA
+381 HWRYKGIKSDGDV

-406 ASGHEGQM
+406 ASGQEGQM
-414 SLMRNMDTNLY
+414 NLMRNMDTNLY

-438 IRLPQGAT
+438 FRLPQGAT

-452 HIHSRVGSTCMG
+452 HIHSRVGCTCMG
-464 AKVDGKNQKINYRL
+464 GKVDGKNQKINYRL
-478 RSGDTV
+478 KSGDTV
-484 EIITSTTQTPRLDW
+484 EIITSSTQTPRLDW

-547 RVIKKMGHKTTTE
+547 RLIKKMGHKTTTE

-570 DVNAVVEQYEGF
+570 DVNTVVEQYEA
-582 ISKQNETTNRGTAE
+582 IVAKQNEASATRGTAE

-601 SPTAPDM
+601 QPAE
-608 RHNDDILTIGED
+608 RKELFNDDILVIGEG
-620 VKGVNYKLSRCCNPI
+620 VKGINYKLAKCCNPI
-635 FGDRIEGFIAS
+635 FGDRVEGFIAS

-658 NLKHLKERYPYR
+658 NLRHLKERYPYR

-683 FVATLKVLGR
+683 FVVTLHVLGK
-693 DDIGIVSSI
+693 DDLGIVTSI
-702 TSVINKTENCLLRSI
+702 TSVINKTDNCLLRSI
-717 SVQAEGGLFEGLLSV
+717 SVQAEGGLFEGYITV
-732 NIRDITLLDDLIK
+732 NISHIDLLDDLTK

-752 VKQVDRL
+752 VKEVTRL

>member
-28 FTSEERQQLLQ
+28 FTPEERQQLLQ

-62 LIHEG
+62 LIHDG

-245 EERDRYVENF
+245 EERERYVENF
-255 IEPIDRRLKEEGL
+255 IEPIDKRLKEEGL

-381 HWRYKGIKSDGNA
+381 HWRYKGIKSDGDV

-446 ILDFAF
+446 VLDFAF

-547 RVIKKMGHKTTTE
+547 RVIKKMGHKTTTD

-601 SPTAPDM
+601 APTAPDM

-702 TSVINKTENCLLRSI
+702 TSVINNTENCLLRSI

-732 NIRDITLLDDLIK
+732 NISDITLLDDLIK

>member
-1 MRFLQAICHKKTKF
+1 MEIKQP
-15 AKKTSQMVTLEEY
+15 Y
-28 FTSEERQQLLQ
+28 FTHEEQQELLR
-39 LVKDLNNRL
+39 LVKELHDKL
-48 GGQLTCHDIDTVHR
+48 GRQLSRQDIDTVHR
-62 LIHEG
+62 LIHDG

-73 FKRDRYGL
+73 FKRDQYGL

-87 LRTALTLCD
+87 LRTANALCD
-96 SIAPDRPM
+96 SIAPDRTM
-104 VIATLIYNLCRGDY
+104 VIATMIYNLCRGDY
-118 LNVEKVKALFGDDV
+118 LTVDKVRALFGNDI
-132 AAIVHGLLHV
+132 ATIVHGLLHIV
-142 APLYKK
+142 PLYKK

-156 FHKLLLTFAEDVRV
+156 FHKLLLSFAEDVRV
-170 ILIMTVDRLALMRAI
+170 ILIMTVDRLALMRFI
-185 NHHPNEKFV
+185 NHHPNQKFV
-194 QEIASESRYL
+194 HEIASESRYL

-215 AIKNELEDT
+215 AIKNELEDI
-224 SLKYLNRKV
+224 SLKYLDRKV
-233 FTQIA
+233 FDQIA

-245 EERDRYVENF
+245 EARDRYVQDF
-255 IEPIDRRLKEEGL
+255 IKPIKERLEQEGL

-300 AIRIILDTS
+300 AIRIILDTT

-346 YESLHITVYGPGN
+346 YESLHITVYGPDN
-359 KWVEVQIRTRRMDET
+359 RWVEVQIRSRRMDET

-381 HWRYKGIKSDGNA
+381 HWRYKGVKSDG
-394 DRWMNEVREMLE
+394 DVDKWMNEVREMLE
-406 ASGHEGQM
+406 ASGREGQM

-464 AKVDGKNQKINYRL
+464 GKVDGKNQKINYRL

-484 EIITSTTQTPRLDW
+484 EIITSNTQTPRLDW

-511 KNAINERRARQAQ
+511 KNAINERKARQAQ

-541 DDAILA
+541 DDSTLA
-547 RVIKKMGHKTTTE
+547 RVIKRMGYKTSTE
-560 FYAAIQEGEI
+560 FFAAIQEDVI
-570 DVNAVVEQYEGF
+570 DVNTVVEQYEDL
-582 ISKQNETTNRGTAE
+582 IAKKDETTSRGTAE

-601 SPTAPDM
+601 PPTPADE
-608 RHNDDILTIGED
+608 RQHNNDDILTIGDD
-620 VKGVNYKLSRCCNPI
+620 VKGVNYKLARCCNPI
-635 FGDRIEGFIAS
+635 FGDRITGFIAS

-651 IHRTDCK
+651 IHRNDCK
-658 NLKHLKERYPYR
+658 NLRHLSQRYPYR

-702 TSVINKTENCLLRSI
+702 TSVINKTDNCLLRSI
-717 SVQAEGGLFEGLLSV
+717 SVQAEGGLFEGVLSV
-732 NIRDITLLDDLIK
+732 NISDITLLDDLVK
-745 KILNVKG
+745 KIQGVKG
-752 VKQVDRL
+752 VKQVERM

>member
-1 MRFLQAICHKKTKF
+1 MT
-15 AKKTSQMVTLEEY
+15 AKEY
-28 FTSEERQQLLQ
+28 FTPDERPQLLQ
-39 LVKDLNNRL
+39 LVRDLSDRL
-48 GGQLTCHDIDTVHR
+48 GSQLTARDINTVHR
-62 LIHEG
+62 LIEQG

-73 FKRDRYGL
+73 FRRDQYGL

-87 LRTALTLCD
+87 LHTALTLCD
-96 SIAPDRPM
+96 TIAPDRTI
-104 VIATLIYNLCRGDY
+104 VIATMIYNLCRGDY
-118 LNVEKVKALFGDDV
+118 LDVPRIKELFGDDIAHV
-132 AAIVHGLLHV
+132 VHGLLHV

-156 FHKLLLTFAEDVRV
+156 FHKLLLSFAEDVRV

-194 QEIASESRYL
+194 HEIASESRYL

-245 EERDRYVENF
+245 TERDKYVEDF
-255 IEPIDRRLKEEGL
+255 IKPIDERLKEEGL

-300 AIRIILDTS
+300 AIRIILDTT

-346 YESLHITVYGPGN
+346 YESLHITVYGPGD
-359 KWVEVQIRTRRMDET
+359 KWVEVQIRSRRMDET

-381 HWRYKGIKSDGNA
+381 HWRYKGIKSDG
-394 DRWMNEVREMLE
+394 DVDKWMNEVREMLE
-406 ASGHEGQM
+406 ASGQEGQM

-464 AKVDGKNQKINYRL
+464 GKVDGKNQKINYRL

-484 EIITSTTQTPRLDW
+484 EVITSSTQTPRLDW

-511 KNAINERRARQAQ
+511 KNAINERRAHQAQ

-541 DDAILA
+541 DDATLA
-547 RVIKKMGHKTTTE
+547 RVIKKMGYKTTTE
-560 FYAAIQEGEI
+560 FYAAIQEDVI
-570 DVNAVVEQYEGF
+570 DVNDVVEQYEA
-582 ISKQNETTNRGTAE
+582 IAAKPNESTARGTAE

-601 SPTAPDM
+601 APTTLEE

-620 VKGVNYKLSRCCNPI
+620 VKGINYKLARCCNPI

-646 DGAIK
+646 NGAIK
-651 IHRTDCK
+651 VHRSDCK
-658 NLKHLKERYPYR
+658 NLRHLKERYPYR

-702 TSVINKTENCLLRSI
+702 TSVINKTDNCLLRSI

-732 NIRDITLLDDLIK
+732 NVNNIGLLDDLTK

-752 VKQVDRL
+752 VKQVDRM

>member
-1 MRFLQAICHKKTKF
+1 MQAICSKKIKF
-15 AKKTSQMVTLEEY
+15 AQKKYRMVTTQDY
-28 FTSEERQQLLQ
+28 FTLNERAQLIR
-39 LVKDLNNRL
+39 LVRGLNERL
-48 GGQLTCHDIDTVHR
+48 GDQLTRQDINTVHR
-62 LIHEG
+62 LIHDG
-67 ITVAGI
+67 ITQGGV
-73 FKRDRYGL
+73 FKRDQYGL
-81 NPVLRH
+81 NPVIRH
-87 LRTALTLCD
+87 LHTALTLCD
-96 SIAPDRPM
+96 SIAPDRSM
-104 VIATLIYNLCRGDY
+104 VIATMIYNLCRGDY
-118 LNVEKVKALFGDDV
+118 LDV
-132 AAIVHGLLHV
+132 ARVKGIFGEDIARVVHGLLHV

-148 QAAVENEN
+148 HAAVENEN
-156 FHKLLLTFAEDVRV
+156 FHKLLLSFAEDIRV

-185 NHHPNEKFV
+185 NHHPNEQFV
-194 QEIASESRYL
+194 REIASESRYL

-238 NRLQETK
+238 TRLQETK
-245 EERDRYVENF
+245 EERDRYVEDF
-255 IEPIDRRLKEEGL
+255 IKPIDERLRAEGL
-268 KFELKGRTKS
+268 KYELKGRTKS

-291 DLSGIYDLF
+291 DLNGIYDLF
-300 AIRIILDTS
+300 AIRIILDTT
-309 PKDEKRACWLA
+309 PRDEKRACWLA
-320 YSIVTDIYKA
+320 YSIVTDIYKS
-330 NPSRF
+330 NTSRF

-346 YESLHITVYGPGN
+346 YESLHITVYGPGG
-359 KWVEVQIRTRRMDET
+359 KWVEVQIRSTRMDQT

-381 HWRYKGIKSDGNA
+381 HWRYKGIKSDGEV
-394 DRWMNEVREMLE
+394 DKWLNEVREMLE
-406 ASGHEGQM
+406 ASGQEGQM
-414 SLMRNMDTNLY
+414 NLMRNMDTNLY

-446 ILDFAF
+446 LLDFAY
-452 HIHSRVGSTCMG
+452 HIHTRVGSTCMG
-464 AKVDGKNQKINYRL
+464 GKVDGKNQKINYRL
-478 RSGDTV
+478 RNGDTV
-484 EIITSTTQTPRLDW
+484 EIITSSTQTPRLDW

-511 KNAINERRARQAQ
+511 KNAINERQARQAS

-529 LQRRFKNRKIEP
+529 LERRFKNRKIEA

-547 RVIKKMGHKTTTE
+547 RVTKKMGYKTLTE
-560 FYAAIQEGEI
+560 FYAAIQEGI
-570 DVNAVVEQYEGF
+570 VNPTDVVEQYEAL
-582 ISKQNETTNRGTAE
+582 IAKHNEGTSRGTAE

-601 SPTAPDM
+601 QPAPDN
-608 RHNDDILTIGED
+608 RRQPDDILTIGDD

-658 NLKHLKERYPYR
+658 NLRHLKQHYPYR
-670 IIRTRWTGKAGSQ
+670 IIRTRWTGKAGNQ

-702 TSVINKTENCLLRSI
+702 TSLINKTDNCMLRSI

-732 NIRDITLLDDLIK
+732 NISDIGLLDDLIK
-745 KILNVKG
+745 KIQGVKG
-752 VKQVDRL
+752 VKQVDRI

>member
-1 MRFLQAICHKKTKF
+1 MEIKQP
-15 AKKTSQMVTLEEY
+15 Y
-28 FTSEERQQLLQ
+28 FTHEEQQELLR
-39 LVKDLNNRL
+39 LVKELHDKL
-48 GGQLTCHDIDTVHR
+48 GRQLTRQDIDTVHR
-62 LIHEG
+62 LIHDG

-73 FKRDRYGL
+73 FKRDQYGL

-87 LRTALTLCD
+87 LRTANALCD
-96 SIAPDRPM
+96 SIAPDRTM
-104 VIATLIYNLCRGDY
+104 VIATMIYNLCRGDY
-118 LNVEKVKALFGDDV
+118 LTVDKVRALFGNDI
-132 AAIVHGLLHV
+132 ATIVHGLLHIV
-142 APLYKK
+142 PLYKK

-156 FHKLLLTFAEDVRV
+156 FHKLLLSFAEDVRV
-170 ILIMTVDRLALMRAI
+170 ILIMTVDRLALMRFI
-185 NHHPNEKFV
+185 NHHPNQKFV
-194 QEIASESRYL
+194 HEIASESRYL

-215 AIKNELEDT
+215 AIKNELEDI
-224 SLKYLNRKV
+224 SLKYLDRKV
-233 FTQIA
+233 FDQIA

-245 EERDRYVENF
+245 EARDRYVQDF
-255 IEPIDRRLKEEGL
+255 IKPIKERLEQEGL

-300 AIRIILDTS
+300 AIRIILDTT

-346 YESLHITVYGPGN
+346 YESLHITVYGPDN
-359 KWVEVQIRTRRMDET
+359 RWVEVQIRSRRMDET

-381 HWRYKGIKSDGNA
+381 HWRYKGVKSDG
-394 DRWMNEVREMLE
+394 DVDKWMNEVREMLE
-406 ASGHEGQM
+406 ASGREGQM

-464 AKVDGKNQKINYRL
+464 GKVDGKNQKINYRL

-484 EIITSTTQTPRLDW
+484 EIITSNTQTPRLDW

-511 KNAINERRARQAQ
+511 KNAINERKARQAQ

-541 DDAILA
+541 DDATLA
-547 RVIKKMGHKTTTE
+547 RVIKRMGYKTSTE
-560 FYAAIQEGEI
+560 FFAAIQEDVI
-570 DVNAVVEQYEGF
+570 DVNTVVEQYEDL
-582 ISKQNETTNRGTAE
+582 IAKKDETTSRGTAE

-601 SPTAPDM
+601 PPTPADE
-608 RHNDDILTIGED
+608 RQHNNDDILTIGDD
-620 VKGVNYKLSRCCNPI
+620 VKGVNYKLARCCNPI
-635 FGDRIEGFIAS
+635 FGDRITGFIAS

-651 IHRTDCK
+651 IHRNDCK
-658 NLKHLKERYPYR
+658 NLRHLSERYPYR

-702 TSVINKTENCLLRSI
+702 TSVINKTDNCLLRSI
-717 SVQAEGGLFEGLLSV
+717 SVQAEGGLFEGVLSV
-732 NIRDITLLDDLIK
+732 NIRDITLLDDLVK
-745 KILNVKG
+745 KIQGVKG
-752 VKQVDRL
+752 VKQVERM

>member
-1 MRFLQAICHKKTKF
+1 
-15 AKKTSQMVTLEEY
+15 MVTTSGY
-28 FTSEERQQLLQ
+28 FTDQEVPQLLQ

-48 GGQLTCHDIDTVHR
+48 GEQLTCSDVNTLHD
-62 LIHEG
+62 LIEKG
-67 ITVAGI
+67 IVEAGL
-73 FKRDRYGL
+73 FRRDQYGL

-87 LRTALTLCD
+87 LSTALTLCD
-96 SIAPDRPM
+96 AIAPDRTM
-104 VIATLIYNLCRGDY
+104 VIATMLYNLCRNDY
-118 LNVEKVKALFGDDV
+118 LDVPRVKALFGDDIARV
-132 AAIVHGLLHV
+132 VHGLLHV

-156 FHKLLLTFAEDVRV
+156 FHRLLLTFAEDVRV
-170 ILIMTVDRLALMRAI
+170 ILIMTADRLALMRAI

-194 QEIASESRYL
+194 HEIASESRYL

-215 AIKNELEDT
+215 AIKTEFEDI

-233 FTQIA
+233 FSQIA
-238 NRLQETK
+238 ERLRATK
-245 EERDRYVENF
+245 QERDKYVEDF
-255 IEPIDRRLKEEGL
+255 IKPIDERLKAEGL
-268 KFELKGRTKS
+268 VYEIKGRTKS

-291 DLSGIYDLF
+291 DLNGIYDLF
-300 AIRIILDTS
+300 AVRIIIDTS

-320 YSIVTDIYKA
+320 YSVVTDIYKA

-346 YESLHITVYGPGN
+346 YESLHTTVYGPGG
-359 KWVEVQIRTRRMDET
+359 KWVEVQIRTQRMDET

-381 HWRYKGIKSDGNA
+381 HWRYKGVKSDG
-394 DRWMNEVREMLE
+394 DVDKWMNEVREMLE
-406 ASGHEGQM
+406 ASGQEGQM

-438 IRLPQGAT
+438 FRLPQGAT
-446 ILDFAF
+446 LLDFAF
-452 HIHSRVGSTCMG
+452 HIHSRVGSQCTG
-464 AKVDGKNQKINYRL
+464 GRVDGRHEKINYRL
-478 RSGDTV
+478 KSGDTV
-484 EIITSTTQTPRLDW
+484 EIITSATQTPRLDW

-529 LQRRFKNRKIEP
+529 LQRRFKNRKIEA
-541 DDAILA
+541 DDATLA
-547 RVIKKMGHKTTTE
+547 RVIKKMGYKTTIE
-560 FYAAIQEGEI
+560 FYAAIQEGDI
-570 DVNAVVEQYEGF
+570 DVNTVVEQYEAIVAKSG
-582 ISKQNETTNRGTAE
+582 ETEARGTAQ

-601 SPTAPDM
+601 QTATTQDE
-608 RHNDDILTIGED
+608 RFNDDILTIGED
-620 VKGVNYKLSRCCNPI
+620 VKGVNYKLARCCSPI

-658 NLKHLKERYPYR
+658 NLHHLRQRYPYR
-670 IIRTRWTGKAGSQ
+670 IIRTRWTGKAGSR

-702 TSVINKTENCLLRSI
+702 TSVINKTDNCLLRSI
-717 SVQAEGGLFEGLLSV
+717 SIQAEGGLFEGMLTV
-732 NIRDITLLDDLIK
+732 NVSHIDLLDDLIK

-752 VKQVDRL
+752 VKQVERM

>member
-1 MRFLQAICHKKTKF
+1 MANSI
-15 AKKTSQMVTLEEY
+15 AY
-28 FTSEERQQLLQ
+28 FTPEERTQLLH
-39 LVKDLNNRL
+39 LVKELNDKMGN
-48 GGQLTCHDIDTVHR
+48 QLSSSDINVLHN
-62 LIHEG
+62 LIRKG
-67 ITVAGI
+67 ITEAGL
-73 FKRDRYGL
+73 FRRDQYGL

-87 LRTALTLCD
+87 LRTALTVCD
-96 SIAPDRPM
+96 NIAADRTM
-104 VIATLIYNLCRGDY
+104 VIATMVYNLCRNDF
-118 LNVEKVKALFGDDV
+118 LDVPRVRAMFGEDIARV
-132 AAIVHGLLHV
+132 VHGLLHV

-148 QAAVENEN
+148 QAAVEDEN
-156 FHKLLLTFAEDVRV
+156 FHKLLLSFAEDVRV
-170 ILIMTVDRLALMRAI
+170 ILIMTADRLALMRAI

-194 QEIASESRYL
+194 REIASESRYL

-215 AIKNELEDT
+215 AIKTELEDT

-238 NRLQETK
+238 NRLNETK
-245 EERDRYVENF
+245 QEREQYIKAFVT
-255 IEPIDRRLKEEGL
+255 PIDEALTQAGL
-268 KFELKGRTKS
+268 KYELKGRTKS

-335 KDWITIPKSNG
+335 KDWITLPKSNG
-346 YESLHITVYGPGN
+346 YESLHITVYGPEDR
-359 KWVEVQIRTRRMDET
+359 WVEVQIRSRRMDET

-381 HWRYKGIKSDGNA
+381 HWRYKGIKSEGDV

-406 ASGHEGQM
+406 ASGQEGRM
-414 SLMRNMDTNLY
+414 GLMHNMNTNLY
-425 NNEVFVFTPKGDL
+425 NDEVFVFTPKGDL

-452 HIHSRVGSTCMG
+452 HIHTRVGSTCMG
-464 AKVDGKNQKINYRL
+464 GKVDGKNQKINYRL
-478 RSGDTV
+478 KSGDTV
-484 EIITSTTQTPRLDW
+484 EVITSATQSPRLDW
-498 LNIAVTSRARNKI
+498 LKFAITSRARNKI
-511 KNAINERRARQAQ
+511 KNAVNERRARQAQ

-547 RVIKKMGHKTTTE
+547 RVIKKMGYKTTID
-560 FYAAIQEGEI
+560 FYAAIQEDII
-570 DVNAVVEQYEGF
+570 DVNDVVEQYETVL
-582 ISKQNETTNRGTAE
+582 SKQSDATTRGTAE

-601 SPTAPDM
+601 QPATERERA
-608 RHNDDILTIGED
+608 NDDILVIGD
-620 VKGVNYKLSRCCNPI
+620 NVKGVNYKLARCCNPI
-635 FGDRIEGFIAS
+635 FGDRVVGFIAS

-658 NLKHLKERYPYR
+658 NLRHLRERYPYR
-670 IIRTRWTGKAGSQ
+670 IISTRWTGKAGSQ
-683 FVATLKVLGR
+683 FVVTLKVLGR
-693 DDIGIVSSI
+693 DDIGIVASI
-702 TSVINKTENCLLRSI
+702 TSVINKTADCLLRSI
-717 SVQAEGGLFEGLLSV
+717 SIQAEGGLFEGTITINVS
-732 NIRDITLLDDLIK
+732 NISLLDDLTK

-752 VKQVDRL
+752 VKQVDRV